1 MTTDSSTNISP
12 LLQVR
17 GLRTSFNTPQ
27 GKIAAVNGVSFDVNH
42 GETLGLVGES
52 GCGKSVSALSIM
64 QLVPNPPGVIEDGE
78 ILFEG
83 VDLLR
88 IPPKEMQSVR
98 GAGIGMIFQEPMSS
112 LNPVLTIGRQITEPL
127 GVHLGLSGAAAESR
141 AAELLDMVGIADA
154 RRRLGDH
161 PHQLSGGQ
169 RQRVM
174 IAIAL
179 SCEPKL
185 LIADEATTALDV
197 TIQAQILELMKNLT
211 SQLGTALMII
221 THNLGIIARY
231 ADRLNVMY
239 AGKIRES
246 GTAEEVYLRPSHPY
260 TVGLLNSVPRLDRPS
275 GDRLDPIEGEIP
287 DPADRV
293 AGGRP
298 QSASC
303 KSQCWSR
310 LRTARWWRVSS
321 RRPFRKQWGSRGN
334 DEHAGYHRSDDYQ
347 RCFVPGFG
355 AAFECA
361 RPAGALSYQAWIYR
375 SA

>member
-1 MTTDSSTNISP
+1 MTTDSAASSSP

-17 GLRTSFNTPQ
+17 NLRTSFNTPA
-27 GKIAAVNGVSFDVNH
+27 GKVAAVNDVSFDVNH

-64 QLVPNPPGVIEDGE
+64 QLVPNPPGVIESGE
-78 ILFEG
+78 VLFEG
-83 VDLLR
+83 VDLLKVSN
-88 IPPKEMQSVR
+88 KEMQSVR

-127 GVHLGLSGAAAESR
+127 GVHLGLRGAPAENR
-141 AAELLDMVGIADA
+141 AAELLEMVGIADSK
-154 RRRLGDH
+154 RRLSDH

-211 SQLGTALMII
+211 TKLGTALMII

-246 GTAEEVYLRPSHPY
+246 GTAEQVYMKPSHPY
-260 TVGLLNSVPRLDRPS
+260 TVGLLNSVPRLDRPAS
-275 GDRLDPIEGEIP
+275 ERLDPIEGEIP
-287 DPADRV
+287 DPMNLPVGCAFAPRCRWATDQCKVSEPELAQVEGRQTV
-293 AGGRP
+293 ACFE
-298 QSASC
+298 A
-303 KSQCWSR
+303 KS
-310 LRTARWWRVSS
+310 VSDS
-321 RRPFRKQWGSRGN
+321 V
-334 DEHAGYHRSDDYQ
+334 EI
-347 RCFVPGFG
+347 
-355 AAFECA
+355 
-361 RPAGALSYQAWIYR
+361 AWQ
-375 SA
+375 

>member
-1 MTTDSSTNISP
+1 MTSDSPVNSSP

-17 GLRTSFNTPQ
+17 DLRTSFTTPE
-27 GKIAAVNGVSFDVNH
+27 GKIGAVNGVSFDVNH

-64 QLVPNPPGVIEDGE
+64 QLVPNPPGVIETGE
-78 ILFEG
+78 IIFEG
-83 VDLLR
+83 VDLLK
-88 IPPKEMQSVR
+88 ISSQEMQSVR

-127 GVHLGLSGAAAESR
+127 GVHMGLSGWAAESR
-141 AAELLDMVGIADA
+141 AAELLEMVGIADS

-211 SQLGTALMII
+211 SESGAALMII

-246 GTAEEVYLRPSHPY
+246 GTAEQVYLQPNHPY
-260 TVGLLNSVPRLDRPS
+260 TVGLLNSVPRLDRPAS
-275 GDRLDPIEGEIP
+275 ERLDPIEGEIP
-287 DPADRV
+287 DPAN
-293 AGGRP
+293 
-298 QSASC
+298 
-303 KSQCWSR
+303 
-310 LRTARWWRVSS
+310 L
-321 RRPFRKQWGSRGN
+321 
-334 DEHAGYHRSDDYQ
+334 
-347 RCFVPGFG
+347 
-355 AAFECA
+355 
-361 RPAGALSYQAWIYR
+361 PAGCAFTPRCRWVTEKCSVSEPELEQVKDRQMVACYESKTVSESVEIAWK
-375 SA
+375 

>member
-1 MTTDSSTNISP
+1 MTSDLSTNSSP

-17 GLRTSFNTPQ
+17 NLRTSFNTPE
-27 GKIAAVNGVSFDVNH
+27 GKIEAVNGVSFDVNH
-42 GETLGLVGES
+42 GETLGIVGES

-64 QLVPNPPGVIEDGE
+64 QLVPNPPGVIESGE
-78 ILFEG
+78 VIFEG
-83 VDLLR
+83 VDLLKVSS
-88 IPPKEMQSVR
+88 KEMQSVR

-127 GVHLGLSGAAAESR
+127 GVHLGLSRSSAESR
-141 AAELLDMVGIADA
+141 AAELLEMVGIADS

-211 SQLGTALMII
+211 SQSGTALMII

-246 GTAEEVYLRPSHPY
+246 GTAEQVYLRPNHPY
-260 TVGLLNSVPRLDRPS
+260 TVGLLNSVPRLDRPAS
-275 GDRLDPIEGEIP
+275 ERLDPIEGEIP
-287 DPADRV
+287 DPVNLHSGCAFAPRCRWATEECSVAEPELEQVEDRQMV
-293 AGGRP
+293 ACYE
-298 QSASC
+298 S
-303 KSQCWSR
+303 K
-310 LRTARWWRVSS
+310 TVSDS
-321 RRPFRKQWGSRGN
+321 V
-334 DEHAGYHRSDDYQ
+334 EI
-347 RCFVPGFG
+347 
-355 AAFECA
+355 
-361 RPAGALSYQAWIYR
+361 AWQ
-375 SA
+375 

>member
-1 MTTDSSTNISP
+1 MTSNSSSSSTP

-17 GLRTSFNTPQ
+17 NLRTSFNTSE
-27 GKIAAVNGVSFDVNH
+27 GKVAAVNGVSFDVNY
-42 GETLGLVGES
+42 GETLGIVGES

-64 QLVPNPPGVIEDGE
+64 RLVPNPQGVIESGE

-83 VDLLR
+83 VDLLKLSD
-88 IPPKEMQSVR
+88 KEMQSVR

-127 GVHLGLSGAAAESR
+127 GVHLGLAGAAAEQR
-141 AAELLDMVGIADA
+141 AVELLDMVGIPDA
-154 RRRLGDH
+154 RRRLNDH

-169 RQRVM
+169 LQRVM

-197 TIQAQILELMKNLT
+197 TIQAQILELMKSLT
-211 SQLGTALMII
+211 SQTGTALMII

-246 GTAEEVYLRPSHPY
+246 GAAEHVYMRPSHPY
-260 TVGLLNSVPRLDRPS
+260 TVGLLNSVPRLDRPAS
-275 GDRLDPIEGEIP
+275 ERLDPIEGEIP
-287 DPADRV
+287 DPMNL
-293 AGGRP
+293 P
-298 QSASC
+298 QGCAFQPRC
-303 KSQCWSR
+303 R
-310 LRTARWWRVSS
+310 WRVDECEDYEPALEQIE
-321 RRPFRKQWGSRGN
+321 RRQMV
-334 DEHAGYHRSDDYQ
+334 A
-347 RCFVPGFG
+347 CFEAQQVTESVGV
-355 AAFECA
+355 
-361 RPAGALSYQAWIYR
+361 AWE
-375 SA
+375 

>member
-1 MTTDSSTNISP
+1 MKRQMASSFMTTNSPTISSP

-17 GLRTSFNTPQ
+17 NLRTSFGTPD
-27 GKIAAVNGVSFDVNH
+27 GKITAVAGVSFDVNP

-64 QLVPNPPGVIEDGE
+64 RLVPNPPGVIEDGE
-78 ILFEG
+78 VLFEG
-83 VDLLR
+83 VDLLK
-88 IPPKEMQSVR
+88 ISDKEMESVR

-127 GVHLGLSGAAAESR
+127 GVHLGLGGAAAESR
-141 AAELLDMVGIADA
+141 AAELLEMVGIADS
-154 RRRLGDH
+154 RRRLDDH

-211 SQLGTALMII
+211 SQTSTALLII

-246 GTAEEVYLRPSHPY
+246 GTAEQVYLRPNHPY

-275 GDRLDPIEGEIP
+275 TDRLDPIEGEIP
-287 DPADRV
+287 DPANLPTGCAFRPRCRWATAQCETVEPDLEQYEDRQMV
-293 AGGRP
+293 ACFE
-298 QSASC
+298 A
-303 KSQCWSR
+303 K
-310 LRTARWWRVSS
+310 TVSDS
-321 RRPFRKQWGSRGN
+321 VG
-334 DEHAGYHRSDDYQ
+334 
-347 RCFVPGFG
+347 V
-355 AAFECA
+355 
-361 RPAGALSYQAWIYR
+361 ALQ
-375 SA
+375 

>member
-1 MTTDSSTNISP
+1 M
-12 LLQVR
+12 
-17 GLRTSFNTPQ
+17 
-27 GKIAAVNGVSFDVNH
+27 
-42 GETLGLVGES
+42 VGES

-64 QLVPNPPGVIEDGE
+64 RLVPNPPGVIESGE
-78 ILFEG
+78 VLFEG
-83 VDLLR
+83 IDLLK
-88 IPPKEMQSVR
+88 ISDKEMQSVR

-141 AAELLDMVGIADA
+141 AAELLEMVGIADS

-211 SQLGTALMII
+211 TQLGTALMII

-246 GTAEEVYLRPSHPY
+246 GTAEQVYMSPSHPY
-260 TVGLLNSVPRLDRPS
+260 TVGLLNSVPRLDRPAS
-275 GDRLDPIEGEIP
+275 ERLDPIEGEIP
-287 DPADRV
+287 DPAN
-293 AGGRP
+293 
-298 QSASC
+298 
-303 KSQCWSR
+303 
-310 LRTARWWRVSS
+310 L
-321 RRPFRKQWGSRGN
+321 
-334 DEHAGYHRSDDYQ
+334 
-347 RCFVPGFG
+347 
-355 AAFECA
+355 
-361 RPAGALSYQAWIYR
+361 PAGCAFAPRCRWATAKCEVSEPVLEQVEDRQLVACFESKTVYESVEIAWQ
-375 SA
+375 

>member
-1 MTTDSSTNISP
+1 MTTDSLTNNSTP

-17 GLRTSFNTPQ
+17 DLRTSFNTPT
-27 GKIAAVNGVSFDVNH
+27 GKVGAVNGVSFDVNH

-64 QLVPNPPGVIEDGE
+64 QLVPNPPGVIESGE

-83 VDLLR
+83 VDLLKVSA
-88 IPPKEMQSVR
+88 KEMQSVR

-127 GVHLGLSGAAAESR
+127 GVHLGLTGAAAENR
-141 AAELLDMVGIADA
+141 AAELLEMVGIADS
-154 RRRLGDH
+154 RRRLNDH

-246 GTAEEVYLRPSHPY
+246 GTADQVYLQPNHPY

-275 GDRLDPIEGEIP
+275 TERLDPIEGEIP
-287 DPADRV
+287 DPDDLPVGCAFRPRCRWATDECEAAEPELKQSGDRQMV
-293 AGGRP
+293 ACYESEAVAESVETVW
-298 QSASC
+298 Q
-303 KSQCWSR
+303 
-310 LRTARWWRVSS
+310 
-321 RRPFRKQWGSRGN
+321 
-334 DEHAGYHRSDDYQ
+334 
-347 RCFVPGFG
+347 
-355 AAFECA
+355 
-361 RPAGALSYQAWIYR
+361 
-375 SA
+375 

>member
-1 MTTDSSTNISP
+1 MVRETPASFMTTDSPITSTP

-17 GLRTSFNTPQ
+17 NLRTSFNTPD
-27 GKIAAVNGVSFDVNH
+27 GKITAVAGVSFDVNH

-64 QLVPNPPGVIEDGE
+64 RLVPNPPGIIEDGE
-78 ILFEG
+78 VIFEG
-83 VDLLR
+83 VDLLKVSD
-88 IPPKEMQSVR
+88 KEMQGVR

-127 GVHLGLSGAAAESR
+127 EEHLGLKRAAAENR
-141 AAELLDMVGIADA
+141 AAELLEMVGIADS
-154 RRRLGDH
+154 RQRLSDH

-211 SQLGTALMII
+211 SQLGTALLII

-246 GTAEEVYLRPSHPY
+246 GTAEQVYLRPGHPY
-260 TVGLLNSVPRLDRPS
+260 TVGLLNSVPRLDRPAS
-275 GDRLDPIEGEIP
+275 ERLDPIPGEIP
-287 DPADRV
+287 DPANLPSGCAFRPRCRWATAECERSEPVLEQVGDRQMV
-293 AGGRP
+293 ACYE
-298 QSASC
+298 SNTVADSVEV
-303 KSQCWSR
+303 
-310 LRTARWWRVSS
+310 AWR
-321 RRPFRKQWGSRGN
+321 
-334 DEHAGYHRSDDYQ
+334 
-347 RCFVPGFG
+347 
-355 AAFECA
+355 
-361 RPAGALSYQAWIYR
+361 
-375 SA
+375 

>member
-1 MTTDSSTNISP
+1 MTSDSPVNSSP

-17 GLRTSFNTPQ
+17 NLRTSFTTPE
-27 GKIAAVNGVSFDVNH
+27 GKIGAVNGVSFDVNH

-64 QLVPNPPGVIEDGE
+64 QLVPNPPGVIETGE
-78 ILFEG
+78 IIFEG
-83 VDLLR
+83 VDLLK
-88 IPPKEMQSVR
+88 ISSQEMQSVR

-127 GVHLGLSGAAAESR
+127 GVHMGLSGWAAESR
-141 AAELLDMVGIADA
+141 AAELLEMVGIADS

-211 SQLGTALMII
+211 SESGAALMII

-246 GTAEEVYLRPSHPY
+246 GTAEQVYLQPNHPY
-260 TVGLLNSVPRLDRPS
+260 TVGLLNSVPRLDRPAS
-275 GDRLDPIEGEIP
+275 ERLDPIDGEIP
-287 DPADRV
+287 DPVNLPSGCAFAPRCRWTNEKCSVSEPELEQVQDRQMV
-293 AGGRP
+293 ACYE
-298 QSASC
+298 SNI
-303 KSQCWSR
+303 
-310 LRTARWWRVSS
+310 VSES
-321 RRPFRKQWGSRGN
+321 V
-334 DEHAGYHRSDDYQ
+334 EI
-347 RCFVPGFG
+347 
-355 AAFECA
+355 
-361 RPAGALSYQAWIYR
+361 AWK
-375 SA
+375 

>member
-1 MTTDSSTNISP
+1 
-12 LLQVR
+12 
-17 GLRTSFNTPQ
+17 
-27 GKIAAVNGVSFDVNH
+27 VNGVSFDVNH

-64 QLVPNPPGVIEDGE
+64 QLVPNPPGVIETGE
-78 ILFEG
+78 IIFEG
-83 VDLLR
+83 VDLLK
-88 IPPKEMQSVR
+88 ISSQEMQSVR

-127 GVHLGLSGAAAESR
+127 GVHMGLSGWAAESR
-141 AAELLDMVGIADA
+141 AAELLEMVGIADS

-211 SQLGTALMII
+211 SESGAALMII

-246 GTAEEVYLRPSHPY
+246 GTAEQVYLQPNHPY
-260 TVGLLNSVPRLDRPS
+260 TVGLLNSVPRLDRPAS
-275 GDRLDPIEGEIP
+275 ERLDPIDGEIP
-287 DPADRV
+287 DPVNLPSGCAFAPRCRWTNEKCSVSEPELEQVQDRQMV
-293 AGGRP
+293 ACYE
-298 QSASC
+298 SNI
-303 KSQCWSR
+303 
-310 LRTARWWRVSS
+310 VSES
-321 RRPFRKQWGSRGN
+321 V
-334 DEHAGYHRSDDYQ
+334 EI
-347 RCFVPGFG
+347 
-355 AAFECA
+355 
-361 RPAGALSYQAWIYR
+361 AWK
-375 SA
+375 

>member
-1 MTTDSSTNISP
+1 MTSDSPVNSSP

-17 GLRTSFNTPQ
+17 NLRTSFTTPE
-27 GKIAAVNGVSFDVNH
+27 GKIGAVNGVSFDVNH

-64 QLVPNPPGVIEDGE
+64 QLVPNPPGVIETGE
-78 ILFEG
+78 IIFEG
-83 VDLLR
+83 VDLLK
-88 IPPKEMQSVR
+88 ISSQEMQSVR

-127 GVHLGLSGAAAESR
+127 GVHMGLSGWAAESR
-141 AAELLDMVGIADA
+141 AAELLEMVGIADS

-211 SQLGTALMII
+211 SESGAALMII

-246 GTAEEVYLRPSHPY
+246 GTAEQVYLQPNHPY
-260 TVGLLNSVPRLDRPS
+260 TVGLLNSVPRLDRPAS
-275 GDRLDPIEGEIP
+275 ERLDPIDGEIP
-287 DPADRV
+287 DPANLPSGCAFAPRCRWTNEKCSVSEPELEQVQDRQMV
-293 AGGRP
+293 ACYE
-298 QSASC
+298 SNI
-303 KSQCWSR
+303 
-310 LRTARWWRVSS
+310 VSES
-321 RRPFRKQWGSRGN
+321 V
-334 DEHAGYHRSDDYQ
+334 EI
-347 RCFVPGFG
+347 
-355 AAFECA
+355 
-361 RPAGALSYQAWIYR
+361 AWK
-375 SA
+375 